1 MFKLLKTDG
10 KARRGRLQLKHG
22 VVETPIFM
30 PVGTLGC
37 VKTLLP
43 EDLETLKAQIILGNT
58 YHLYLRPGLEV
69 IDRFKGLHGFMKWD
83 KPILTDSGGFQVFSL
98 AQKRKLTEEGVQFC
112 SHLDGQKFLL
122 TPELVVDIQETL
134 GSDIQMVLDE
144 CPPATVSHKEA
155 SDSLDL
161 TLRWAERARK
171 AKKTNGL
178 LQFGIVQGAV
188 YADLREKSAK
198 ALQDIGFDGYAIGG
212 LSVGESKEDMRAM
225 TEASCEVLPHDHA
238 RYLMG
243 VGTPLDLIE
252 SVALGV
258 DMFDCVM
265 PTRNAR
271 NGCLF
276 TSKGKVSIKQERYKF
291 DESPLDE
298 NCSCYT
304 CRTFSKSY
312 LRHLFKAGELSV
324 FRLFTL
330 HNLTFYL
337 EFMQKIRDSIEQ
349 GTFQDLLAEQR
360 EIWKS

>member
-1 MFKLLKTDG
+1 
-10 KARRGRLQLKHG
+10 
-22 VVETPIFM
+22 
-30 PVGTLGC
+30 
-37 VKTLLP
+37 
-43 EDLETLKAQIILGNT
+43 
-58 YHLYLRPGLEV
+58 
-69 IDRFKGLHGFMKWD
+69 
-83 KPILTDSGGFQVFSL
+83 
-98 AQKRKLTEEGVQFC
+98 
-112 SHLDGQKFLL
+112 
-122 TPELVVDIQETL
+122 
-134 GSDIQMVLDE
+134 
-144 CPPATVSHKEA
+144 
-155 SDSLDL
+155 
-161 TLRWAERARK
+161 
-171 AKKTNGL
+171 
-178 LQFGIVQGAV
+178 
-188 YADLREKSAK
+188 
-198 ALQDIGFDGYAIGG
+198 
-212 LSVGESKEDMRAM
+212 MRAM
-225 TEASCEVLPHDHA
+225 TEASCEVLPHGHA